1 MKRICLV
8 GLLALEAACGGDHQR
23 ATTRVDSA
31 GVEIVTY
38 AGPDVPLTW
47 SFDSLFALG
56 GADSGP
62 QSFYQVH
69 GAVGGDVAGNIYVLD
84 TSAKRIVMF
93 DSTGAFVRSMG
104 RAGGGPGEMKW
115 PIALVVAPDGR
126 SAVFDIGKGGLVWF
140 GSAGEGLNLDP
151 LGTLY
156 NGGSLH
162 VTAHA
167 LYLPSHTWN
176 SGSSDPGR
184 QELVRIADGD
194 TVRLIS
200 VPNAPGKAVTFKSC
214 GMSISGMTPIFSPS
228 LRWAA
233 SGDRVAVTA
242 MTGYEILLLSGTDTT
257 EIVRRPLEP
266 EPATAEAAAKQV
278 GDKFRVM
285 SSAGEIVCKTDE
297 VVDGVGFADHIPVVA
312 GIAAGPDST
321 WWVRRA
327 ASAGV
332 DVYAADGEY
341 LGTLPDS
348 APYPLLS
355 LPGQR
360 IAAAVTDD
368 LDVERLVIY
377 RVRMNG
383 S

>member
-1 MKRICLV
+1 
-8 GLLALEAACGGDHQR
+8 
-23 ATTRVDSA
+23 
-31 GVEIVTY
+31 
-38 AGPDVPLTW
+38 
-47 SFDSLFALG
+47 
-56 GADSGP
+56 
-62 QSFYQVH
+62 
-69 GAVGGDVAGNIYVLD
+69 
-84 TSAKRIVMF
+84 
-93 DSTGAFVRSMG
+93 
-104 RAGGGPGEMKW
+104 
-115 PIALVVAPDGR
+115 
-126 SAVFDIGKGGLVWF
+126 
-140 GSAGEGLNLDP
+140 
-151 LGTLY
+151 
-156 NGGSLH
+156 
-162 VTAHA
+162 
-167 LYLPSHTWN
+167 
-176 SGSSDPGR
+176 
-184 QELVRIADGD
+184 
-194 TVRLIS
+194 
-200 VPNAPGKAVTFKSC
+200 
-214 GMSISGMTPIFSPS
+214 MTPIFSPS

-233 SGDRVAVTA
+233 SGDHVAVTT

-257 EIVRRPLEP
+257 QIVRRPLEP

-321 WWVRRA
+321 WWVRRT